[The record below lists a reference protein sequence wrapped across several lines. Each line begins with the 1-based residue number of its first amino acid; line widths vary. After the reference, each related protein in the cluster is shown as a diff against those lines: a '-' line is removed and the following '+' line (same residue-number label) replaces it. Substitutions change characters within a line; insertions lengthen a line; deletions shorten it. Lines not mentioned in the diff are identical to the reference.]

1 MRRIKKLAVRKVV
14 VIDEMGA
21 DTKMTRTH
29 GRAPK
34 GERVIDSIP
43 YKDNKRVS
51 IIGALKF
58 KELIT
63 SMTIEGSIDGLAFDR
78 FVEFWLL
85 PHLTTGDTVI
95 LDNYKVHLSERAKSL
110 IESVGA
116 TILFLPPYSPDFSP
130 IENYWSKVKK
140 ILRDRKA
147 RTRRMLDKSLEF
159 AYNSISV
166 IDILGWFEHCGFL
179 VSLK

>member
-1 MRRIKKLAVRKVV
+1 VI

-51 IIGALKF
+51 VIGALTTRG
-58 KELIT
+58 LIAT
-63 SMTIEGSIDGLAFDR
+63 MSIEDSIDGLAFNR
-78 FVEFWLL
+78 FVEFMLL
-85 PHLTTGDTVI
+85 QHLTPGDVVI
-95 LDNYKVHLSERAKSL
+95 LDNYKVHLSQRAKSL
-110 IESVGA
+110 IEGVGA

-140 ILRDRKA
+140 ILRDLKA
-147 RTRRMLDKSLEF
+147 RSKRMLNNALKIAF
-159 AYNSISV
+159 NYITV
-166 IDILGWFEHCGFL
+166 VDILGWFEHCGF
-179 VSLK
+179 VVTYN